1 MMDNLAH
8 RSRRARRFK
17 VLPGHV
23 YKTAICLIVA
33 AAVLLVRSV
42 SNAELPSDSWYFSA
56 SEIESAY
63 GYQEHFGRRLS
74 RPLEPNG
81 CYFGQSEFAAS
92 FQEKPFSAPCRFI
105 FETTRHIKQLLEQG
119 AAKFL
124 FPLDADHA
132 HLAVPTE
139 LFEQKYRKLSLEDI
153 LPSLLRE
160 PQLVALYHTAEHLS
174 VADSK
179 TGKSDSKAKE
189 WRSKRNVLGFYDGRP
204 IKILPEL
211 PGGAA
216 YHRPPNYETVAVFYF
231 LGHRLGE
238 LALTARGKAYAFDL
252 SFDDDSA
259 VPMNSQITAQT
270 NRPIDLDSQCS
281 KKVTKLYQ
289 DK

>member
-1 MMDNLAH
+1 MADELAD
-8 RSRRARRFK
+8 RSGSARHCNALRGLSFK
-17 VLPGHV
+17 KV
-23 YKTAICLIVA
+23 IFLIA
-33 AAVLLVRSV
+33 AGAVLLVRS
-42 SNAELPSDSWYFSA
+42 PSGAGSPADTWYFTA
-56 SEIESAY
+56 GEIESAY
-63 GYQEHFGRRLS
+63 GYQERFGRRLS

-92 FQEKPFSAPCRFI
+92 FQGKPFLAPCRFI

-139 LFEQKYRKLSLEDI
+139 LFEQKYRELSLEEI

-174 VADSK
+174 VVDSR
-179 TGKSDSKAKE
+179 TGKSDEQARQ

-204 IKILPEL
+204 IKILPAL
-211 PGGAA
+211 PDGAA
-216 YHRPPNYETVAVFYF
+216 YDRPPNYETVAVFHF
-231 LGHRLGE
+231 LGHRLGD
-238 LALTARGKAYAFDL
+238 LALTAGEKAYSFDL

-259 VPMNSQITAQT
+259 VVVNPQITGAIK
-270 NRPIDLDSQCS
+270 RSD
-281 KKVTKLYQ
+281 
-289 DK
+289 